1 MFSISSRF
9 IGQRPTAARFELAL
23 QRCADQPR
31 PTQQR
36 HRQRAMDDRLYFAV
50 RSFGATGPRHI
61 LQYAFADDRGNVV
74 MSSFAEANQPHRG
87 GHDLAEEMLVAPLDP
102 QALDHLVGN
111 ICRDSNLVAFGRVLQ
126 AGLLPGETVH
136 SAASVDCAW
145 RRFLRISRQRR
156 LTFDRHQPLT
166 LSDALTAAGLAP
178 LESADAA
185 LRALAIRDLWM
196 WMDSVDLER
205 EGA

>member
-1 MFSISSRF
+1 MFSIASGFTGR
-9 IGQRPTAARFELAL
+9 RPTAARFELAL
-23 QRCADQPR
+23 QRCADQPQ
-31 PTQQR
+31 PAQQR

-74 MSSFAEANQPHRG
+74 MSSFAETAKPYRG
-87 GHDLAEEMLVAPLDP
+87 RHDLAEEMLVAPLDP
-102 QALDHLVGN
+102 QAIDHLVSN

-136 SAASVDCAW
+136 RAASVGCAW

-156 LTFDRHQPLT
+156 LAFDRHQPLT
-166 LSDALTAAGLAP
+166 LSDALTAAGLPP

-185 LRALAIRDLWM
+185 MRALAIRDLWM

>member
-1 MFSISSRF
+1 MFSITSRF
-9 IGQRPTAARFELAL
+9 SGQGPTPARFEMAL
-23 QRCADQPR
+23 QRFAPR
-31 PTQQR
+31 PPLAQPR

-74 MSSFAEANQPHRG
+74 MSSFAEAGRPHQG

-102 QALDHLVGN
+102 KALDHLVGN

-126 AGLLPGETVH
+126 GGLLPGETVK

-156 LTFDRHQPLT
+156 LVIDRHQPLT
-166 LSDALTAAGLAP
+166 LSDALTAAGLPP

-196 WMDSVDLER
+196 WMDSVDLQR